1 MMPRRRR
8 KPRRSRSVR
17 TYVVRLVVAVTLP
30 LLAFGAFLL
39 ARSARNEQQ
48 AIATTADG
56 RAEGAA
62 ADLDRELRNLQ
73 NLISIVAVSSF
84 ISDAD
89 FMVPHHAQ
97 DPLLDDRALGLVVRN
112 LSGQLLFN
120 TCDVDGRL
128 LPISKAL
135 GNIANAGN
143 GSSEPYFSD
152 LVIDPIS
159 GASVLTIDLLIWRE
173 NKPAYILSLCA
184 VPRILQILIEQHL
197 PDGWTAIVA
206 DREGRPIASTPSLL
220 DVRSA
225 ATRGDAVAVA
235 SAWGKNSIENVW
247 DNSGPAYRAS
257 YPVDLAGWTVAIN
270 VPNETF
276 FGPVRRSLL
285 TLLIAGGG
293 TTALVIVLALSIGRR
308 IAGPMADLTGIARA
322 LGSGAHVVPP
332 LTGINEADLVAQA
345 LCSTSEDLGRRT
357 EELTQT
363 VEALRDSEKQLHGL
377 SDDLRQA
384 LDERTKLLKRM
395 VSAQEDERQRV
406 ARELHDQLGQYF
418 AAMLLGLDAASKTW
432 KRKDEADQRIAELK
446 TITSAMSREVH
457 QLSWELRPTALDDL
471 GLELAIANYL
481 EKWSDRFNLSVD
493 FAGNLQRMRLSAPI
507 EITLYRVLQEAMT
520 NVAKHANAARI
531 SVVLEADIGEVRLIV
546 DDDGTGFVQGRS
558 GASVA
563 QTSGYGLIGMRERL
577 ALVGGSLVI
586 EASPG
591 HGTTLFCRIPA

>member
-1 MMPRRRR
+1 MPRRRR

-17 TYVVRLVVAVTLP
+17 THVVRLVVAVTLP
-30 LLAFGAFLL
+30 LLAFGALL
-39 ARSARNEQQ
+39 LVRSARNEQQ
-48 AIATTADG
+48 AIATTADE

-89 FMVPHHAQ
+89 FMASHHAQ
-97 DPLLDDRALGLVVRN
+97 NPPSNDRALGIVVRD

-120 TCDVDGRL
+120 SCHVDGRT

-135 GNIANAGN
+135 GNSGDTSNGN
-143 GSSEPYFSD
+143 SKPNISD
-152 LVIDPIS
+152 VMVDPIS

-184 VPRILQILIEQHL
+184 VPRIFQILIEQHL
-197 PDGWTAIVA
+197 PDGWTAIVT
-206 DREGRPIASTPSLL
+206 DREGRTIASTPGSV
-220 DVRSA
+220 DIRSA
-225 ATRGDAVAVA
+225 ATGGDAVAVV
-235 SAWGKNSIENVW
+235 SARGKNSIENLW

-285 TLLIAGGG
+285 ILLIAGGG
-293 TTALVIVLALSIGRR
+293 TTAVVIVLALSIGRR

-322 LGSGAHVVPP
+322 LGSGVRVVPP
-332 LTGINEADLVAQA
+332 LTRINEADLVAQA

-357 EELTQT
+357 QELTRT
-363 VEALRDSEKQLHGL
+363 VEALRASEKRLQRL
-377 SDDLRQA
+377 SDDLRRS
-384 LDERTKLLKRM
+384 LDERTKLLNRM

-418 AAMLLGLDAASKTW
+418 AAMLLGLGAADKAW
-432 KRKDEADQRIAELK
+432 KLNDRVSGTIGELK

-471 GLELAIANYL
+471 GLEPAIANYL
-481 EKWSDRFNLSVD
+481 EKWSERYKRDVD
-493 FAGNLQRMRLSAPI
+493 FAGNLRGRRLSAPI

-520 NVAKHANAARI
+520 NVAKHANAAKI
-531 SVVLEADIGEVRLIV
+531 SVVLDAEIGEVRLIV
-546 DDDGTGFVQGRS
+546 EDDGTGFVQRRS
-558 GASVA
+558 RASDGQA
-563 QTSGYGLIGMRERL
+563 SGYGLIGMRERL
-577 ALVGGSLVI
+577 ALVGGSLEI

-591 HGTTLFCRIPA
+591 HGTALFCRIPA